1 MAETSQNAP
10 EAAAEE
16 HQCVFDRPSALLD
29 RPHHYCPGCSH
40 GIYHRLVAEMID
52 EFGLLDKTIGI
63 CPVGCSV
70 LAYNYFAFDMIE
82 ASHGRAP
89 AVATG
94 VKRCLPDQFV
104 FTYQGDGDLASI
116 GMSET
121 VHAAARG
128 ENITIF
134 FVNNGIYGMT
144 GGQMAPTTLPGQKTT
159 TSPAGRNVEL
169 TGPPIDMCK
178 LLSSLPGVAFLSRV
192 PLTSPKHLNTA
203 RKHMRKAM
211 RAQLEK
217 KGFAM
222 VEALAACP
230 VQWHMTP
237 MLALRHVNE
246 DVLKIYE
253 PGVFVDR
260 VGAPAGNGKKRP
272 AGETETSE

>member
-1 MAETSQNAP
+1 MAESLTSADVECVFERP
-10 EAAAEE
+10 EAL
-16 HQCVFDRPSALLD
+16 VDRS
-29 RPHHYCPGCSH
+29 HHYCPGCSH

-52 EFGLLDKTIGI
+52 EFGLLNRAVGI

-70 LAYNYFAFDMIE
+70 LAYDYFAVDMIE

-94 VKRCLPDQFV
+94 VKRALPDAFV

-128 ENITIF
+128 ENITVF

-159 TSPAGRNVEL
+159 TSPGGREVAVM
-169 TGPPIDMCK
+169 GHPVDVCK
-178 LLSSLPGVAFLSRV
+178 LLQSLPGVAFLARV
-192 PLTSPKHLNTA
+192 PLSAPKHLKTA
-203 RKHMRKAM
+203 RKYMRKAIS
-211 RAQLEK
+211 AQLQK
-217 KGFAM
+217 KGFSL
-222 VEALAACP
+222 VEVLATCP
-230 VQWHMTP
+230 VQWRMTP
-237 MLALRHVNE
+237 IAALRHVDEN
-246 DVLKIYE
+246 VTKVFE

-260 VGAPAGNGKKRP
+260 LDGDSHSGADGGATRT
-272 AGETETSE
+272 ETERQEKR